1 MQGDGG
7 RCCMVKGPCSTQN
20 HRCYLQASLY
30 SFIATSHSA
39 AHQRAIP
46 HSPIRC
52 LVGAAPFAVQIVWSG
67 ARQIYR
73 GCQNAGEE
81 GHHRH
86 RHRHRRQSPEVTL
99 LIVSDHRQKTW
110 SYIQQRNSTITKR
123 NAALANCG
131 DDSNGRLA
139 FLAARSA

>member
-1 MQGDGG
+1 
-7 RCCMVKGPCSTQN
+7 MVKGPCSTQN
-20 HRCYLQASLY
+20 HCCYLQASLY

-73 GCQNAGEE
+73 RCQNAGEE
-81 GHHRH
+81 GHH

-99 LIVSDHRQKTW
+99 LIVSAHQQKTC
-110 SYIQQRNSTITKR
+110 SHIQQRNSTITKS
-123 NAALANCG
+123 NAALANCV
-131 DDSNGRLA
+131 DDRNGRLA
-139 FLAARSA
+139 LLAARSA